1 MTSAMATATVVETDA
16 DQSTVTVGSGPGE
29 KTAVVGSGPGEKT
42 AVVGGDCTAGM
53 HAQDG
58 PDTGTAGT
66 ADQSTAGADAVES
79 RPDTGTA
86 GRSPG
91 PASQGSRSEGR
102 TGLGGEV
109 VVVVVARCEAQGW
122 HVLVL

>member
-1 MTSAMATATVVETDA
+1 MVTATVVEMDVGR
-16 DQSTVTVGSGPGE
+16 STVTVGSGPDE

-42 AVVGGDCTAGM
+42 AVVGDDCTACM

-58 PDTGTAGT
+58 PDTDTVGTVG
-66 ADQSTAGADAVES
+66 QSTAGTGAVES
-79 RPDTGTA
+79 RPDTGVA

-102 TGLGGEV
+102 TRPGSEGKRDEV
-109 VVVVVARCEAQGW
+109 MTVVVARCRAQG
-122 HVLVL
+122 